1 MGLQLRGWDDPG
13 GISVLGTG
21 GGGDP
26 PGGPALSSLFCRMSL
41 ARWLQ
46 RLGVP
51 MRRAGEKGFL
61 QEERLVQS
69 QGN

>member
-13 GISVLGTG
+13 RHLGAGDG
-21 GGGDP
+21 GGCP
-26 PGGPALSSLFCRMSL
+26 SGGPALSSLFCRVSL

-51 MRRAGEKGFL
+51 MRRVGEKGFL